1 MSKIKPNDPC
11 QCGSGKKAKKCCG
24 TNAQQPLVTTETP
37 KIDGTLGLSGIPLLM
52 NVVPINSIKRDKPNP
67 SGVQGKYK
75 ASFLLGKPNQP
86 PIDENHLTFEF
97 DQMHGNSHLFIGDP
111 DDVFVNITA
120 NLPDGNSGFKNYDFE
135 GYANAE
141 GYLSKIVIEKFD
153 ALNIQDAMDQ
163 AFNALYPI
171 LSRMSILNNV
181 PAFVHRWAIV
191 ELATQNH
198 MSSFTLPFLN
208 QHAPILDNVP
218 KDADFETFAS
228 LFREGLNSNSPNY
241 QFLCFF
247 KIIEGIRKIKEE
259 RARKENQQVLLTGN
273 KPVRPREILPSDAAE
288 QQAWLRTLYGKQK
301 WSGLAIAQVFSS
313 GAGGRKI
320 NDLIAP
326 SKELDT
332 VRNKIAHTVLRD
344 ESLVPLTTD
353 DSGHIREVANWL
365 PLCKS
370 LALYL
375 LKQEY
380 STAFGTGVKN

>member
-1 MSKIKPNDPC
+1 MSKIKPNHPC

-24 TNAQQPLVTTETP
+24 TAAEQPLATTP
-37 KIDGTLGLSGIPLLM
+37 KIEGTLGLAGISLLM
-52 NVVPINSIKRDKPNP
+52 NVVPFNSKKPNKPNP
-67 SGVQGKYK
+67 SGVKGKYK

-86 PIDENHLTFEF
+86 PIEENHLTFEF
-97 DQMHGNSHLFIGDP
+97 DQMQGNSHLFIGDP
-111 DDVFVNITA
+111 NEVYGNFTA
-120 NLPDGNSGFKNYDFE
+120 TLPDGDSGFKNYDFV

-141 GYLSKIVIEKFD
+141 GYLSKIEIEEFE
-153 ALNIQDAMDQ
+153 AANIQDAMDQ

-191 ELATQNH
+191 ELATHNH

-208 QHAPILDNVP
+208 QHAPLLDNVL

-228 LFREGLNSNSPNY
+228 LYREGLNSNSPNY

-259 RARKENQQVLLTGN
+259 RTRKENQQVVRAGN
-273 KPVRPREILPSDAAE
+273 KPIRPREILPSDTDE
-288 QQAWLRTLYGKQK
+288 QQAWLSALYGKQK

-313 GAGGRKI
+313 GVVGRKI

-326 SKELDT
+326 GKELDT

-344 ESLVPLTTD
+344 ESLVPLTID
-353 DSGHIREVANWL
+353 DGGHIREVSNWL

-380 STAFGTGVKN
+380 PAAFGAS